1 MSSFLKI
8 IVPILLLLTGC
19 QDVKLPESP
28 ENLLPKEK
36 MVQILADAY
45 ISNASRS
52 KSVNNRILRAKGV
65 KLDSILYTKHG
76 VDSLRF
82 AESNAYYASNLE
94 LYTEIITEVEK
105 VLVLKKARIDSLI
118 GLEKG
123 NINKK
128 KVDQIPTSFEK
139 PDAGQLLDPVED
151 KEE

>member
-1 MSSFLKI
+1 MKTFLKI
-8 IVPILLLLTGC
+8 TIPIWILLAGC
-19 QDVKLPESP
+19 QDVQRPEPP

-82 AESNAYYASNLE
+82 AESNAYYASNLD

-105 VLVLKKARIDSLI
+105 VLVLKKSSIDSVI

-123 NINKK
+123 VVKK
-128 KVDQIPTSFEK
+128 TTADQIPTSFKK
-139 PDAGQLLDPVED
+139 PDGGQLVDPAED
-151 KEE
+151 EDE